1 MFQRIFCWNIR
12 ADIRI
17 SNNRE
22 IWDVDKTK
30 HLCNL
35 HSSSSVEVLY
45 LTDRLQTTEV
55 LVQPVC
61 LYGVNTRQIKQ
72 LLDILFS
79 CLLQS
84 LDKMSCLDI

>member
-35 HSSSSVEVLY
+35 HSSVEVLY

-55 LVQPVC
+55 LVYTYTARLSLRGEHPANKTIVR
-61 LYGVNTRQIKQ
+61 YS
-72 LLDILFS
+72 LFLS
-79 CLLQS
+79 AS
-84 LDKMSCLDI
+84 KFR

>member
-35 HSSSSVEVLY
+35 HSSVEVLY

-61 LYGVNTRQIKQ
+61 LYGVNTWQIKQ